1 MTEPTL
7 SNEYMDTGAL
17 TPEAVPEP
25 AAAPEPVEPAVQDSQ
40 QDSFEEP
47 APVAQP
53 PVEAPG
59 SPSSAVV
66 DTEALPSPDGSGPT
80 ESELPEG
87 AEIFANPEDA
97 EPKPLSQDPGA
108 ESGLPSGA
116 QVQ

>member
-25 AAAPEPVEPAVQDSQ
+25 ATAPEPVEPAQQ
-40 QDSFEEP
+40 EQDSFEEP

-59 SPSSAVV
+59 SPSSEVV
-66 DTEALPSPDGSGPT
+66 ENEALPSPDGSGPT
-80 ESELPEG
+80 ASELPEG
-87 AEIFANPEDA
+87 AEVFANPEDA
-97 EPKPLSQDPGA
+97 EPKPVSQDPA
-108 ESGLPSGA
+108 QASGLPSGA
-116 QVQ
+116 QVQQ